1 LQTHISLYSSWADAG
16 GEIKLWILHFILEL
30 DVLTANFAYAVY
42 IRLCV
47 RLSPSSPPHSLPSHP
62 LLPFPPFSF
71 SFSFSLTV
79 SYTPSMN
86 LHIPSH
92 CSVFTVSVVSAR
104 LESGLLVL
112 LHVKSPYS
120 SAYSSALRL
129 VHMVRQ

>member
-1 LQTHISLYSSWADAG
+1 MLSIFASASVSLPP
-16 GEIKLWILHFILEL
+16 L
-30 DVLTANFAYAVY
+30 
-42 IRLCV
+42 
-47 RLSPSSPPHSLPSHP
+47 PPHSLPSHP

-71 SFSFSLTV
+71 FFSFSLYLSLTV

-92 CSVFTVSVVSAR
+92 CSVFTVSVISAR